1 MAEKKS
7 EQPETQEKKPR
18 MSKEQRF
25 LAEYFHDFNGTQAAI
40 RAGYSE
46 RSARQIASRLLSKA
60 NIARAIKEK
69 ISERVMSADET
80 LYRLAAIARGT
91 IEPFITANNTINLK
105 SPEAAA
111 SLGLVR
117 SFQEGT
123 DKAGAKLE
131 LHDSLKALEL
141 LGKANGALSNL
152 KDKILENLDVSK
164 LTANQIRALAA
175 GEDILNVLLNP

>member
-1 MAEKKS
+1 MAKKKS

-46 RSARQIASRLLSKA
+46 RSARQIASRLLSKD

-91 IEPFITANNTINLK
+91 IAPFITTNNTIELK
-105 SPEAAA
+105 TADADAA
-111 SLGLVR
+111 LMLVR

-123 DKAGAKLE
+123 EKVGAKLE

-141 LGKANGALSNL
+141 IGKANGALSNL
-152 KDKILENLDVSK
+152 KDSLINNIDVSK
-164 LTANQIRALAA
+164 LTANQIQALAA
-175 GEDILNVLLNP
+175 GGDLLDVLLNP

>member
-1 MAEKKS
+1 MAKKKS

-46 RSARQIASRLLSKA
+46 RSARQIASRLLSKD
-60 NIARAIKEK
+60 NIMRAIRER

-80 LYRLAAIARGT
+80 LYRLAVIARGT
-91 IEPFITANNTINLK
+91 IEPFMTTGNKVDLT
-105 SPEAAA
+105 
-111 SLGLVR
+111 SLGAKEAVMLVR

-123 DKAGAKLE
+123 SKVGAKLE

-141 LGKANGALSNL
+141 IGKANGALTNI
-152 KDKILENLDVSK
+152 KDSLLANLDVSK
-164 LTANQIRALAA
+164 LTPNQIRAIAA
-175 GEDILNVLLNP
+175 GEDIIDVLLNP

>member
-1 MAEKKS
+1 MAKKKS
-7 EQPETQEKKPR
+7 EHPETQATPPR

-60 NIARAIKEK
+60 NIARAIKEH
-69 ISERVMSADET
+69 ISERVMSADEV
-80 LYRLAAIARGT
+80 LYRLAVIARGT
-91 IEPFITANNTINLK
+91 IEPFITAGNAIDLK
-105 SPEAAA
+105 SPDAVA

-123 DKAGAKLE
+123 EKVGAKLE
-131 LHDSLKALEL
+131 LHDALKALEM

-152 KDKILENLDVSK
+152 KESLLTNLDVSK
-164 LTANQIRALAA
+164 LTPNQIRAIAA
-175 GEDILNVLLNP
+175 GEDLIHVLLNP